1 MIEGIIVLFGMCL
14 TFMPVIMFV
23 HYLWTHAREKKP
35 FDYHLDNV
43 RDKKGNFGVFIAY
56 LDKMLF
62 GVSIVSLG
70 VFVSSYFTNSLFLEI
85 FIVVFIFY
93 IIIRYI
99 DNKNEG

>member
-1 MIEGIIVLFGMCL
+1 MIEGIIRILGMCL
-14 TFMPVIMFV
+14 TFIPIIIYV
-23 HYLWTHAREKKP
+23 HYLWTSVREKRP
-35 FDYHLDNV
+35 FNYHVDNV

-62 GVSIVSLG
+62 GVSIISLG
-70 VFVSSYFTNSLFLEI
+70 VFVSSYFTNNLFLEI

-93 IIIRYI
+93 VIVRYI

>member
-1 MIEGIIVLFGMCL
+1 MIEGIIRILGMCL
-14 TFMPVIMFV
+14 TIIPVILYV
-23 HYLWTHAREKKP
+23 HYLWTSTREKRP
-35 FDYHLDNV
+35 FNYHVENV

-62 GVSIVSLG
+62 GASIISLG
-70 VFVSSYFTNSLFLEI
+70 VFVSSYFTNTLFLEI

-93 IIIRYI
+93 VIVRYI